1 MKRETVLDQEKGLDQ
16 REWRFLIEKDTFFII
31 KECVSMEKD
40 SSLLREKRK
49 GNGRG
54 SREERRGEE
63 SFIYAGDR
71 FC

>member
-16 REWRFLIEKDTFFII
+16 REWRFLI
-31 KECVSMEKD
+31 EKD

>member
-1 MKRETVLDQEKGLDQ
+1 
-16 REWRFLIEKDTFFII
+16 LIEKDTFFII

-63 SFIYAGDR
+63 SFIYAGSAS
-71 FC
+71 F

>member
-16 REWRFLIEKDTFFII
+16 REWRFLI
-31 KECVSMEKD
+31 EKD

-63 SFIYAGDR
+63 SFI
-71 FC
+71 